1 VGGFAVTLEEWLAC
15 DLDEL
20 CHLARRIDPRQAASF
35 CDLLL
40 DSHRVFVTGKG
51 RTGLAMEMFA
61 MRLMQLGLEAFVV
74 GEATTPAIGPG
85 DTLVAASGSGET
97 AGVLAVATRARQA
110 GARIAVVT
118 AQPASSLG
126 RMADHLLFLP
136 GETTKVNLEQSS
148 RLPLGSVLEQALLV
162 LVDSVSAHLAERMG
176 RTNAS
181 MMARHA
187 NLE

>member
-1 VGGFAVTLEEWLAC
+1 VTLEEWLAC

-40 DSHRVFVTGKG
+40 DSHRVFVTGNG